1 MVGLKEPP
9 RAKYLYYFLSI
20 IISRILLLTL
30 QFPRNSS
37 INLVVWPPSPALSSR
52 QPRIPRHRLRIRD
65 LKLLAKL
72 RLILPERSKKSFCV
86 FLIST
91 EAEVIPNR
99 NSEAAT
105 VIRTTDID
113 TDVPLRNQMMSQKI
127 CDHM

>member
-1 MVGLKEPP
+1 YVH
-9 RAKYLYYFLSI
+9 
-20 IISRILLLTL
+20 
-30 QFPRNSS
+30 SS

-72 RLILPERSKKSFCV
+72 RLILPERSKKSIT
-86 FLIST
+86 LLQAKQSGKKST
-91 EAEVIPNR
+91 DAEVIPNR

-113 TDVPLRNQMMSQKI
+113 TDVPLRNQMMSPKI
-127 CDHM
+127 CDHMVKDYMQ